1 MGAACVLSTRSLYG
15 RGAGGSVPYQG
26 VVPVTPSI
34 GCISWVSRARLTDL
48 ECGGGREGAV
58 GWDGSTCPWEEVVP
72 HSGTLVSLLEVP
84 GVSRCGLR
92 SSVGALPCVSLQYTP
107 PRPDAGGYGYRK
119 HRSICCPR
127 SPSACLSRRYVFVI
141 KHIQHLWSIYC
152 MPAICW
158 RWNAAV
164 EHL

>member
-58 GWDGSTCPWEEVVP
+58 GWDGSTVLGRKSFLTLEPWCPYWRFQGSADVALGPQLAPCPVSPCSILHPGLMQVGMATVSTDPSAVP
-72 HSGTLVSLLEVP
+72 EVP
-84 GVSRCGLR
+84 VPVYPGGT
-92 SSVGALPCVSLQYTP
+92 SL
-107 PRPDAGGYGYRK
+107 
-119 HRSICCPR
+119 S
-127 SPSACLSRRYVFVI
+127 LSTF
-141 KHIQHLWSIYC
+141 SIYGASTVC
-152 MPAICW
+152 LPYAGDAM
-158 RWNAAV
+158 
-164 EHL
+164 LQ